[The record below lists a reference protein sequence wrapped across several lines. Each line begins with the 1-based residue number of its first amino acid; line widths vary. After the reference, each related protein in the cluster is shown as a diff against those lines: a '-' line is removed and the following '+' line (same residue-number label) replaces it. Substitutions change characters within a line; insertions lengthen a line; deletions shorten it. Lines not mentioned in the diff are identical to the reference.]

1 MTSRANLDAF
11 GDRSRPLAD
20 RFEPL
25 FAFQQAAGAVAR
37 RYLDAIAHGE
47 KLAYEAQA
55 MLGLLIHAS
64 AIGWT
69 LIDELLPTLDRNDA
83 TFATRMA
90 GLDRARNGTGE
101 QVVGSVE
108 MGPAFEPFLV
118 DFWNDIA
125 LDWAALFHR
134 LGRPAQRMVLARA
147 LALERRATEP
157 LRSAVAR
164 ARTAIASSPPADVI
178 VTPVDIRDA
187 SHVILTLPSDQAQNG
202 AEAVNKRNG
211 RNDLFLVP
219 LAAAV
224 SKRDVARISVD
235 PSTPFRVLVEVLFTL
250 GQSDIGRFE
259 LRTDERRVAVTLPK
273 RAREGLSL
281 TLLVVH
287 DGISVKAKGGNVA
300 PGCDDAG
307 PGLAIV
313 GRDFDALGRCI
324 AKLKSL
330 APTTRDVVITA
341 APDVRWEEMLA
352 AIDAASGPNLE
363 LFPDVMFGVPK

>member
-25 FAFQQAAGAVAR
+25 LAFQQAAGAVAR
-37 RYLDAIAHGE
+37 RYLDAIVHGE

-55 MLGLLIHAS
+55 MLALLIHAS
-64 AIGWT
+64 AIEWT

-83 TFATRMA
+83 TFATRMS

-108 MGPAFEPFLV
+108 LGPAFDPFLV

-125 LDWAALFHR
+125 VDWAALFHR
-134 LGRPAQRMVLARA
+134 LGRPAQRAVLARID
-147 LALERRATEP
+147 ALEKRATDP

-164 ARTAIASSPPADVI
+164 ARAAIASSPPADVV

-187 SHVILTLPSDQAQNG
+187 SHVILTLPSDQAH
-202 AEAVNKRNG
+202 
-211 RNDLFLVP
+211 LFLAP

-235 PSTPFRVLVEVLFTL
+235 PSTPFRVLARVLFTL

-259 LRTDERRVAVTLPK
+259 LRTGERRVAVTLPK
-273 RAREGLSL
+273 RAREGPSL
-281 TLLVVH
+281 MLLVVR
-287 DGISVKAKGGNVA
+287 DGISIKTKGGNVA
-300 PGCDDAG
+300 PGCDDVG
-307 PGLAIV
+307 PSLAIT

-330 APTTRDVVITA
+330 APAARDVVVA
-341 APDVRWEEMLA
+341 ASPDVRWEEMLA